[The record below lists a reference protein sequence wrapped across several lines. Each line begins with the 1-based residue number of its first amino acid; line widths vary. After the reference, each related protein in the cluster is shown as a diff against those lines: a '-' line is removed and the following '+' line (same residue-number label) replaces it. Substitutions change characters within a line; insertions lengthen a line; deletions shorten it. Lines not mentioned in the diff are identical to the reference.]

1 MNERSNYGPHS
12 PEISKIQFCVMPIS
26 VYLDSSD
33 YSVLSD
39 PGKSEREAPG
49 VLEKLRRL
57 RDDGRVEFFYSAA
70 HLTEMAPMQPVYADA
85 ALRRGN
91 LLVELCGTNCMVHNE
106 ILFSSEVSVA
116 LDLST
121 ASPHQ
126 FDRTG
131 KWFPD
136 GLEMSPIT
144 AVDHLRSI
152 QSTIAEILPNA
163 SRAQRRQVERKFA
176 KGGQLRPAIRSAFAQ
191 GAKEGDLTEIVAIYP
206 MSPNAARVLAR
217 YVAGDASAADATE
230 AFESC
235 LRDPRWMMQWF
246 EKHHDELTPFVA
258 WARGPAARITAGVIK
273 QAELVES
280 MRTNPLLTKEFLDSM
295 YGPAA
300 WEVLQVD
307 MLTGIANGIGERL
320 KSDAKL
326 DILLIDKCCPGL
338 SAAIRSLHSAWRSI
352 TFENQRKPK
361 ESDFVDALHAAY
373 APYVDVFRADGF
385 MANYV
390 ARQVDRYGT
399 TVVPKLSSLP
409 DVLER
414 RCMVG

>member
-1 MNERSNYGPHS
+1 
-12 PEISKIQFCVMPIS
+12 MPIS

-39 PGKSEREAPG
+39 PGRTEREAPG
-49 VLEKLRRL
+49 VLEKLKRL
-57 RDDGRVEFFYSAA
+57 RDDGRIEFFYSAA
-70 HLTEMAPMQPVYADA
+70 HLTEMAPMQPAYADA

-91 LLVELCGTNCMVHNE
+91 LLVELCDTNCMVHNE
-106 ILFSSEVSVA
+106 TLFRSEVSVA

-121 ASPHQ
+121 ASPDQ

-152 QSTIAEILPNA
+152 RSSIAEILPTAN
-163 SRAQRRQVERKFA
+163 RTQRRQVERKLA
-176 KGGQLRPAIRSAFAQ
+176 KGGQLRPAMRSAFVQ
-191 GAKEGDLTEIVAIYP
+191 GANEGDLTEILATYP

-217 YVAGDASAADATE
+217 YVAGDAGAADATE

-246 EKHHDELTPFVA
+246 EKHHDKLTPFVA
-258 WARGPAARITAGVIK
+258 WARGPAARITGSVIE
-273 QAELVES
+273 QAKLVES

-300 WEVLQVD
+300 WEVLQVN
-307 MLTGIANGIGERL
+307 MLTGIANGIGESL
-320 KSDAKL
+320 KSDVKL
-326 DILLIDKCCPGL
+326 DIVLIDKCCPGL

-390 ARQVDRYGT
+390 ARQVDRFGT
-399 TVVPKLSSLP
+399 KVVSKLSSLP
-409 DVLER
+409 DILEQ
-414 RCMVG
+414 RCLVT